1 MHTQNSAPSIRKHKE
16 FYTAC
21 KKQNDKK
28 QERVKLSQIK
38 LNQIKWK
45 EIELSYK

>member
-28 QERVKLSQIK
+28 QERVKLSQTK
-38 LNQIKWK
+38 LNQIKLNEK
-45 EIELSYK
+45 KLN